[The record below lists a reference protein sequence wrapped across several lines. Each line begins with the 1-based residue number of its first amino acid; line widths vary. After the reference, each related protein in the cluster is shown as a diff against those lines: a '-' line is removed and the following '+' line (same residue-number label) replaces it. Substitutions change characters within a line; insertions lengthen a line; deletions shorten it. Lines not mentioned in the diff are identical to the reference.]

1 VSFIEE
7 IRISNHYPYAY
18 LKTLFSCVTTN
29 RGVKQMIVDKC
40 IIVEGRSDKLN
51 IAPIFAEDVK
61 IICTNGTISED
72 ALLDLLEPFEECK
85 LYTLFDADN
94 SGEKLRKLT
103 KRIYSEAVHLFIPR
117 TYIEVANAP
126 KKVLA
131 NLLSEAKFSVHKQYL
146 SSSIEI

>member
-1 VSFIEE
+1 
-7 IRISNHYPYAY
+7 
-18 LKTLFSCVTTN
+18 
-29 RGVKQMIVDKC
+29 MIVEKC

-51 IAPIFAEDVK
+51 IEPIFAESVQ

-85 LYTLFDADN
+85 IYTLFDQDK

-131 NLLSEAKFSVHKQYL
+131 HLLYDAKFSIRKQFL
-146 SSSIEI
+146 SS

>member
-1 VSFIEE
+1 
-7 IRISNHYPYAY
+7 
-18 LKTLFSCVTTN
+18 
-29 RGVKQMIVDKC
+29 MIVEKC

-51 IAPIFAEDVK
+51 IEPIFAEDVQ

-72 ALLDLLEPFEECK
+72 ALLDLLEPFEECRF
-85 LYTLFDADN
+85 YTLFDADK

-131 NLLSEAKFSVHKQYL
+131 QLLNEASFSVHKQYL
-146 SSSIEI
+146 SS

>member
-1 VSFIEE
+1 MTVE
-7 IRISNHYPYAY
+7 
-18 LKTLFSCVTTN
+18 
-29 RGVKQMIVDKC
+29 KC

-51 IAPIFAEDVK
+51 IAPIFAENVK

-85 LYTLFDADN
+85 FYTLFDADK

-131 NLLSEAKFSVHKQYL
+131 NLLNEAKFSVHKQYL
-146 SSSIEI
+146 SSSSQVL